1 MSNRRSAMAKMKK
14 IKEKANP
21 EEKQVSWSKTVAVL
35 LKLVYDLDPWYFL
48 IMIASALVQAANN
61 ILIIFIPRIIID
73 GIADAWQWQR
83 FLQVI
88 LLLVAAKYI
97 LRQLSA
103 WLKRKDEIHQSLLQ
117 QRVPIYFAAK
127 VMRMDYSK
135 LEDTEIL
142 DLKER
147 ALFPLT
153 SYGSLLQLF
162 QQTIVFLSSV
172 ITLAGVIT
180 ILISFSGLLTLT
192 LFVLAAI
199 GLFLMGNF
207 LKVMQR
213 VQQEIIPVNR
223 RYAYY
228 SGVMTQPDF
237 QKEFRIY
244 DMSSLLMNKVN
255 TYTDEIGDWLH
266 QIYSSQA
273 NAESGQAVTTA
284 LSRFATFAYSAGRV
298 FTDSLGPQISIGHFT
313 VIIGA
318 AENFVSS
325 LENAVSAIMMMVQNV
340 SHLVPFATF
349 MLMPE
354 RGVSSGDLEAG
365 ELESIA
371 FENLVFSY
379 PNSDRV
385 ILDDISFEIKKGEK
399 ISIVGLN
406 NAGKSTIVKL
416 ICRLFEPDNGR
427 ILWNGIDIRDYDY
440 DSYLE
445 QISCVFQDFMV
456 FPFTIQDN
464 IDPLGESGED
474 EVWEILDEVS
484 MGSDVR
490 SLPQQLNTYLDK
502 SLFEEATDMSG
513 GQKQK
518 IAIARAVRKEA
529 DLVILDEPTA
539 ALDPLAE
546 SEVYEHFNDLVR
558 GRTAIFISHRM
569 SSSVFCDKILLL
581 DGGRIAALD
590 SHEILMKGNNLYR
603 TLFET
608 QAANYR
614 K

>member
-1 MSNRRSAMAKMKK
+1 MK
-14 IKEKANP
+14 
-21 EEKQVSWSKTVAVL
+21 
-35 LKLVYDLDPWYFL
+35 
-48 IMIASALVQAANN
+48 
-61 ILIIFIPRIIID
+61 
-73 GIADAWQWQR
+73 
-83 FLQVI
+83 
-88 LLLVAAKYI
+88 
-97 LRQLSA
+97 
-103 WLKRKDEIHQSLLQ
+103 
-117 QRVPIYFAAK
+117 
-127 VMRMDYSK
+127 
-135 LEDTEIL
+135 
-142 DLKER
+142 
-147 ALFPLT
+147 
-153 SYGSLLQLF
+153 
-162 QQTIVFLSSV
+162 
-172 ITLAGVIT
+172 
-180 ILISFSGLLTLT
+180 
-192 LFVLAAI
+192 
-199 GLFLMGNF
+199 
-207 LKVMQR
+207 
-213 VQQEIIPVNR
+213 
-223 RYAYY
+223 
-228 SGVMTQPDF
+228 
-237 QKEFRIY
+237 
-244 DMSSLLMNKVN
+244 
-255 TYTDEIGDWLH
+255 
-266 QIYSSQA
+266 
-273 NAESGQAVTTA
+273 
-284 LSRFATFAYSAGRV
+284 
-298 FTDSLGPQISIGHFT
+298 
-313 VIIGA
+313 
-318 AENFVSS
+318 
-325 LENAVSAIMMMVQNV
+325 
-340 SHLVPFATF
+340 
-349 MLMPE
+349 
-354 RGVSSGDLEAG
+354 
-365 ELESIA
+365 
-371 FENLVFSY
+371 
-379 PNSDRV
+379 
-385 ILDDISFEIKKGEK
+385 K

-416 ICRLFEPDNGR
+416 ICRLFEPDSGR

-581 DGGRIAALD
+581 DGGRIAAMD

>member
-1 MSNRRSAMAKMKK
+1 
-14 IKEKANP
+14 
-21 EEKQVSWSKTVAVL
+21 
-35 LKLVYDLDPWYFL
+35 
-48 IMIASALVQAANN
+48 
-61 ILIIFIPRIIID
+61 
-73 GIADAWQWQR
+73 
-83 FLQVI
+83 
-88 LLLVAAKYI
+88 
-97 LRQLSA
+97 
-103 WLKRKDEIHQSLLQ
+103 
-117 QRVPIYFAAK
+117 
-127 VMRMDYSK
+127 
-135 LEDTEIL
+135 
-142 DLKER
+142 
-147 ALFPLT
+147 
-153 SYGSLLQLF
+153 
-162 QQTIVFLSSV
+162 
-172 ITLAGVIT
+172 
-180 ILISFSGLLTLT
+180 
-192 LFVLAAI
+192 
-199 GLFLMGNF
+199 
-207 LKVMQR
+207 
-213 VQQEIIPVNR
+213 
-223 RYAYY
+223 
-228 SGVMTQPDF
+228 
-237 QKEFRIY
+237 
-244 DMSSLLMNKVN
+244 
-255 TYTDEIGDWLH
+255 
-266 QIYSSQA
+266 
-273 NAESGQAVTTA
+273 
-284 LSRFATFAYSAGRV
+284 
-298 FTDSLGPQISIGHFT
+298 
-313 VIIGA
+313 
-318 AENFVSS
+318 S
-325 LENAVSAIMMMVQNV
+325 LESAVSAIMMMVQNV

-416 ICRLFEPDNGR
+416 ICRLFESDSGR

-581 DGGRIAALD
+581 DGGRIAAMD